1 MENKTLMTDFYEL
14 TMAQTYFNEGKKDE
28 LVYFDIF
35 FRKNP
40 FEGGYTMSGGLQET
54 IDYIKN
60 FKYGEKEIEYLR
72 SLNLFNEEL
81 LNYLKD
87 LKFTGDI
94 YAVPDGTAVF
104 PNEPVLTI
112 KCDVSKEEEVEA
124 MFNQIEETFGGIDIL
139 VNNAS
144 VCRDSLLLDKN
155 IKEFKRVLDVNL
167 VGTYLCSKYAAKMML
182 GAKKGK
188 IINISSTNALD
199 TYYPESCD
207 YDASKAGV
215 ISLTHNMAR
224 EFAPFITVNCI
235 CPGWVKTQMNKD
247 LSLDQINE
255 EKKNILLGR
264 FAEPEEIAKVVMFL
278 SSSNASYIND
288 SIIRVDGGKFN
299 G

>member
-1 MENKTLMTDFYEL
+1 MNRVV
-14 TMAQTYFNEGKKDE
+14 A
-28 LVYFDIF
+28 LVTGSNRGIGRSCIEEFAKRGVTVVINYCHH
-35 FRKNP
+35 
-40 FEGGYTMSGGLQET
+40 
-54 IDYIKN
+54 
-60 FKYGEKEIEYLR
+60 KEEA
-72 SLNLFNEEL
+72 EEL
-81 LNYLKD
+81 EQEIKEKYNVD
-87 LKFTGDI
+87 
-94 YAVPDGTAVF
+94 
-104 PNEPVLTI
+104 VLTI

-124 MFNQIEETFGGIDIL
+124 MFNKIEETFGGIDIL

-215 ISLTHNMAR
+215 IALTHNMAR

-247 LSLDQINE
+247 LSLEQINE